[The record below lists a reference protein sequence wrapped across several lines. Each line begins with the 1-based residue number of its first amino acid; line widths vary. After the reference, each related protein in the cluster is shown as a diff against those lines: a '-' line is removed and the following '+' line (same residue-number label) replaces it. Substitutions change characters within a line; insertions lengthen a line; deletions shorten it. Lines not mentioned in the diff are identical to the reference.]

1 MVRAMTEREFT
12 CVDCGIRVVQL
23 IQSHANDQD
32 LCAVCTFLRTIEDPK
47 ERADV
52 RKFLDRNH

>member
-1 MVRAMTEREFT
+1 MTEREFT